1 MKLKEIKQRCR
12 NIKYEL
18 QKGIHTFTMC
28 KCGRHECRTGK
39 CWECNLDEIFYN
51 NTSSKPSEAKS

>member
-1 MKLKEIKQRCR
+1 MNREEIKERCR

-18 QKGIHTFTMC
+18 QKGTHTFTMC
-28 KCGRHECRTGK
+28 KCGRHGCRTGK

-51 NTSSKPSEAKS
+51 KITTKESKAK